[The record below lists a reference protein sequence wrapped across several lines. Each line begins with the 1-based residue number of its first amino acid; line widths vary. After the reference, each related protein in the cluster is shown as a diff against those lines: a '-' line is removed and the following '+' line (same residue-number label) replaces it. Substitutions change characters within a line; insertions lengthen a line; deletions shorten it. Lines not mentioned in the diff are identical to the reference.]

1 MVKEIE
7 AKEAAALVAAGRI
20 LLVDV
25 REAGEYDAERID
37 GALFFPLSAF
47 DPDALPDSGGRTLV
61 FQCRSGVR
69 SAQAVA
75 AARAAGLPHDTH
87 LRGGILAW
95 KEAGLPTVGG

>member
-1 MVKEIE
+1 MMKEIE
-7 AKEAAALVAAGRI
+7 AEEAAARVADGEV

-25 REAGEYDAERID
+25 REAGEYDAEHID

-47 DPDALPDSGGRTLV
+47 DPSALPDPGGRTLV

-75 AARAAGLPHDTH
+75 AAQAAGLPHDTH

-95 KEAGLPTVGG
+95 KRAGLPTVGG